1 MSAQQINVLEA
12 VNQLMVRRGIA
23 LGKLARAYMAGVKY
37 NTPELVQ
44 LRTFAQ
50 AALSRSRHLMA
61 QIG

>member
-1 MSAQQINVLEA
+1 MSAQQINTLEA

-23 LGKLARAYMAGVKY
+23 LGKLARAYMTGVKY

>member
-1 MSAQQINVLEA
+1 MSAQQINILTA

-37 NTPELVQ
+37 NSPELVQ

-50 AALSRSRHLMA
+50 ASRDRANYLMA